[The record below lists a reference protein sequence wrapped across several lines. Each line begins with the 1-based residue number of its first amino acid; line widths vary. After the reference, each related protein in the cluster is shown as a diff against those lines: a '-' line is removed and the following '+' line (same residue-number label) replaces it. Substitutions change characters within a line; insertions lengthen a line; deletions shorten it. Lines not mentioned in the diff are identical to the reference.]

1 MSSQSL
7 LIKNA
12 HAILTGLAGN
22 AARHAGTDIRVR
34 DGVIEAIGSLTAL
47 ADERLLDAR
56 DCVIYPAWVN
66 THHHLFQS
74 LLKGEPQG
82 LNKSLTAW
90 LSATPYRFRATFD
103 EPTFRLAVR
112 IGLTELLRSGCA
124 TVADHNYLY
133 WPDMP
138 FDTSEILFDEGKALG
153 MRIVLC
159 RGGATQGRTIE
170 QDLPQALRPE
180 SFDHYM
186 ADMERL
192 VSRYHCPEPTS
203 LRRVVMAPT
212 TLLHS
217 APGPQL
223 REMAKL
229 ARNLGIRLHSHLS
242 ETVDYLDA
250 ARAKFNM
257 TPVQFCAEHDW
268 LGDDVWFAHLVKLLP
283 QEIAMLGQTRTG
295 IAHCPQSNGR
305 LGSGIADLLALE
317 QAGVPISLGV
327 DGAASNEAA
336 DMQSEAHAAWLL
348 QRARKGMQ
356 AKPRYDGGSFEGGG
370 DAATIEDVV
379 RWGSAGGA
387 QILGLQKSGT
397 VQVGMLADI
406 AIYRLD
412 DPRYFGLHDMAIGPV
427 ACGGRASLRALM
439 INGRVIVEN
448 DAIPGLDLD
457 AMRHQAISA
466 VRTLQQRAVG

>member
-56 DCVIYPAWVN
+56 DCVVYPAWVN

-356 AKPRYDGGSFEGGG
+356 AKPRYEGGSFEGGG

-387 QILGLQKSGT
+387 QILGLQQSGT

>member
-56 DCVIYPAWVN
+56 DCVVYPAWVN

>member
-12 HAILTGLAGN
+12 HAILTGLAGS

-56 DCVIYPAWVN
+56 DCVVYPAWVN

-124 TVADHNYLY
+124 TLADHNYLY

-370 DAATIEDVV
+370 DAVTIEDVV

-387 QILGLQKSGT
+387 QILGLQQSGT

-412 DPRYFGLHDMAIGPV
+412 DPRYFGLHDMAIAPV

>member
-1 MSSQSL
+1 MSSHSL

-12 HAILTGLAGN
+12 HAILTGLPGE
-22 AARHAGTDIRVR
+22 AARHSGPDIRVR
-34 DGVIEAIGSLTAL
+34 EGVIEAIGAL
-47 ADERLLDAR
+47 PRQPDEPLIDAR
-56 DCVIYPAWVN
+56 DCVVYPAWVN

-74 LLKGEPQG
+74 LLKAEPLG
-82 LNKSLTAW
+82 LNKSLTEW
-90 LSATPYRFRATFD
+90 LSATPYRFRAAFD
-103 EPTFRLAVR
+103 EQTFRLAVR
-112 IGLTELLRSGCA
+112 IGLVELLRSGCA
-124 TVADHNYLY
+124 SVADHNYLY
-133 WPDMP
+133 WPGMP
-138 FDTSEILFDEGKALG
+138 FDPSEIVFSEGEALG

-159 RGGATQGRTIE
+159 RGGATQGRAIE

-180 SFDHYM
+180 NVEHYL
-186 ADMERL
+186 ADIERL
-192 VSRYHCPEPTS
+192 VGRYHDPRPAS

-223 REMAKL
+223 REMAGV
-229 ARNLGIRLHSHLS
+229 ARRLGIRLHSHLS

-250 ARAKFNM
+250 ARARFGM
-257 TPVQFCAEHDW
+257 TPVQYCAEHDW

-283 QEIAMLGQTRTG
+283 QEITMLGQSRTG

-305 LGSGIADLLALE
+305 LGSGIADLPALE
-317 QAGVPISLGV
+317 KAGVPISLGV

-336 DMQSEAHAAWLL
+336 DMQSETHAAWLL

-356 AKPRYDGGSFEGGG
+356 AQPRYDGGTFEGGG

-387 QILGLQKSGT
+387 QILGLQQSGAL
-397 VQVGMLADI
+397 QVGMLADI

-412 DPRYFGLHDMAIGPV
+412 DPRYFGLHDMAVGPV
-427 ACGGRASLRALM
+427 ACGGRASLKALM
-439 INGRVIVEN
+439 INGRVIVE
-448 DAIPGLDLD
+448 DDVIPGLDL
-457 AMRHQAISA
+457 AQMRHQAMSA
-466 VRTLQQRAVG
+466 VRTLQQRVVG

>member
-1 MSSQSL
+1 MSSDVL

-12 HAILTGLAGN
+12 HAILTGLPGE
-22 AARHAGTDIRVR
+22 AARHAGPDIRVR
-34 DGVIEAIGSLTAL
+34 HGVIEAIGSLTAMP
-47 ADERLLDAR
+47 DEQLIDAR
-56 DCVIYPAWVN
+56 DCVVYPAWVN

-82 LNKSLTAW
+82 LNQSLTAW

-103 EPTFRLAVR
+103 ESTFRLAVR

-138 FDTSEILFDEGKALG
+138 FDTSEILFSEGEALG

-159 RGGATQGRTIE
+159 RGGATQGRAIE
-170 QDLPQALRPE
+170 KDLPQALRPE
-180 SFDHYM
+180 NFGDYM
-186 ADMERL
+186 ADIERL
-192 VSRYHCPEPTS
+192 VGRYHDPKPTS

-217 APGPQL
+217 APGAEL

-229 ARNLGIRLHSHLS
+229 ARSLGIRLHSHLS

-250 ARAKFNM
+250 ARARFDM

-268 LGDDVWFAHLVKLLP
+268 LGEDVWFAHLVKLLP
-283 QEIAMLGQTRTG
+283 QEITMLGQTRTG

-317 QAGVPISLGV
+317 QAGVPVSLGV

-348 QRARKGMQ
+348 QRARKGMLRHRVMT
-356 AKPRYDGGSFEGGG
+356 AARLKA
-370 DAATIEDVV
+370 AATQHLLKTWCGGAAQAGRRSLACNKAAPCRWAGWRISPFIGWMTRATSACTTWPLV
-379 RWGSAGGA
+379 RW
-387 QILGLQKSGT
+387 
-397 VQVGMLADI
+397 
-406 AIYRLD
+406 
-412 DPRYFGLHDMAIGPV
+412 PV
-427 ACGGRASLRALM
+427 ADALRL
-439 INGRVIVEN
+439 
-448 DAIPGLDLD
+448 
-457 AMRHQAISA
+457 RH
-466 VRTLQQRAVG
+466 

>member
-56 DCVIYPAWVN
+56 DCVVYPAWVN

-397 VQVGMLADI
+397 LQVGMLADI

>member
-1 MSSQSL
+1 MSSDSL

-12 HAILTGLAGN
+12 HAILTGLTGDK
-22 AARHAGTDIRVR
+22 ARHAGPDIRVR
-34 DGVIEAIGSLTAL
+34 HGVIEAMGSLTAL
-47 ADERLLDAR
+47 PDERLIDAR
-56 DCVIYPAWVN
+56 DCVVYPAWVN

-90 LSATPYRFRATFD
+90 LSATPYRFRGTFD
-103 EPTFRLAVR
+103 EATFRLAVR

-138 FDTSEILFDEGKALG
+138 FDTSEILFSEGEALG

-159 RGGATQGRTIE
+159 RGGATQGRAIE
-170 QDLPQALRPE
+170 KDLPQALRPE
-180 SFDHYM
+180 NFDHYM

-192 VSRYHCPEPTS
+192 VGRYHDPNPAS

-217 APGPQL
+217 APGAQL

-229 ARNLGIRLHSHLS
+229 ARSLGIRLHSHLS

-250 ARAKFNM
+250 ARAKFDM

-268 LGDDVWFAHLVKLLP
+268 LGYDVWFAHLVKLLP

-317 QAGVPISLGV
+317 QAGVPVSLGV

-348 QRARKGMQ
+348 QRARKGML
-356 AKPRYDGGSFEGGG
+356 AKPRYDGGTFEGGG
-370 DAATIEDVV
+370 DAASVEDVV

-387 QILGLQKSGT
+387 QILGLQQSGT

-427 ACGGRASLRALM
+427 ACGGRASLKALM

-448 DAIPGLDLD
+448 DVIPGLDLEE
-457 AMRHQAISA
+457 MRHQAMSA
-466 VRTLQQRAVG
+466 VRTLQQRVAP

>member
-56 DCVIYPAWVN
+56 DCVVYPAWVN

-203 LRRVVMAPT
+203 LRRVVLAPT

-370 DAATIEDVV
+370 DAVTIEDVV

-387 QILGLQKSGT
+387 QILGLQQSGT

>member
-1 MSSQSL
+1 MLSDSL

-12 HAILTGLAGN
+12 HAILTGLPGE
-22 AARHAGTDIRVR
+22 AARHNGPDIRVR
-34 DGVIEAIGSLTAL
+34 NGMIEAMGTLVAEP
-47 ADERLLDAR
+47 DERQIDAR
-56 DCVIYPAWVN
+56 DCVVYPAWVN

-82 LNKSLTAW
+82 LNKSLTGW

-103 EPTFRLAVR
+103 EQTFRLAVR
-112 IGLTELLRSGCA
+112 IGLIELLRSGCA

-138 FDTSEILFDEGKALG
+138 FDTSAIVFSEGEALG

-159 RGGATQGRTIE
+159 RGGATQGRSIE
-170 QDLPQALRPE
+170 KDLPQALRPE
-180 SFDHYM
+180 NYEAYM

-192 VSRYHCPEPTS
+192 VGRYHDPRPES

-217 APGPQL
+217 APGSQL

-229 ARNLGIRLHSHLS
+229 ARSLNIRLHSHLS
-242 ETVDYLDA
+242 ETVDYLDV
-250 ARAKFNM
+250 ARDKFAM

-283 QEIAMLGQTRTG
+283 EEIAMLGKTRTG

-317 QAGVPISLGV
+317 KAGVPISLGV

-336 DMQSEAHAAWLL
+336 DMQSETHAAWLL
-348 QRARKGMQ
+348 QRARKGM
-356 AKPRYDGGSFEGGG
+356 AANPRYDGGTFEGGG

-379 RWGSAGGA
+379 RWGTAGGA
-387 QILGLQKSGT
+387 QILDLQKSGCL
-397 VQVGMLADI
+397 QPGMLADI

-427 ACGGRASLRALM
+427 ACGGRAALKALM
-439 INGRVIVEN
+439 INGRTIVE
-448 DAIPGLDLD
+448 DDVVPGLDLD
-457 AMRHQAISA
+457 ALRHQAMSA
-466 VRTLQQRAVG
+466 VRTLQQRVAG

>member
-1 MSSQSL
+1 MSL

-12 HAILTGLAGN
+12 HAILTGLKGDD
-22 AARHAGTDIRVR
+22 ARHAGPDIRVR
-34 DGVIEAIGSLTAL
+34 DGLIEAIGHLTPL
-47 ADERLLDAR
+47 ADERLIDAR
-56 DCVIYPAWVN
+56 DCVVYPAWVN

-74 LLKGEPQG
+74 LLKGEPLG
-82 LNKSLTAW
+82 LNQSLTAW
-90 LSATPYRFRATFD
+90 LSATPYRFRAAFD
-103 EPTFRLAVR
+103 EQTFRLAVR
-112 IGLTELLRSGCA
+112 IGLIELLRSGCA

-138 FDTSEILFDEGKALG
+138 FDTSEIIFEEGKALG

-159 RGGATQGRTIE
+159 RGGATQSRAIE
-170 QDLPQALRPE
+170 QDLPLALRPE
-180 SFDHYM
+180 SFAHYM
-186 ADMERL
+186 SDIERL
-192 VSRYHCPEPTS
+192 VSRYHDPRPDS

-217 APGPQL
+217 APPTQL
-223 REMAKL
+223 REMAAL
-229 ARNLGIRLHSHLS
+229 ARRLGIRLHSHLS

-250 ARAKFNM
+250 ARAKFGM

-268 LGDDVWFAHLVKLLP
+268 LGNDVWFAHLVKLLP
-283 QEIAMLGQTRTG
+283 QEIALLGKTGTG

-317 QAGVPISLGV
+317 KAGVPVSLGV

-348 QRARKGMQ
+348 QRARKGMLAQ
-356 AKPRYDGGSFEGGG
+356 PRYDGGTFEGGG
-370 DAATIEDVV
+370 DAASIEDVV

-387 QILGLQKSGT
+387 QILGLARSGT
-397 VQVGMLADI
+397 VEVGMQADI
-406 AIYRLD
+406 AVYRLD

-427 ACGGRASLRALM
+427 ACGGRASLKALM
-439 INGRVIVEN
+439 INGRVIVE
-448 DAIPGLDLD
+448 DDCVPGLDLD
-457 AMRHQAISA
+457 AMRHASMAA
-466 VRTLQQRAVG
+466 VRTLQQRANA